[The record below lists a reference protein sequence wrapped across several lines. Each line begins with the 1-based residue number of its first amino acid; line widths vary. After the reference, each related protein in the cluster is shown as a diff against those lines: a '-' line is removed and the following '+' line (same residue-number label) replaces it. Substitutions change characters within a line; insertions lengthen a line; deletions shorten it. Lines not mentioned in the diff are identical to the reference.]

1 MTDLVSVTP
10 WPSKYRGVGVTTLE
24 TEGRI
29 AVEDPKETGARERSD
44 PGGMGKQKKREH
56 SMTETTQ
63 GWSTQ
68 GWRAQIEI
76 WETQMEGFIM
86 QKTEKP
92 KYQPKLTISIARE
105 SRRSE

>member
-44 PGGMGKQKKREH
+44 PGGMASKKREN
-56 SMTETTQ
+56 T
-63 GWSTQ
+63 
-68 GWRAQIEI
+68 A
-76 WETQMEGFIM
+76 
-86 QKTEKP
+86 
-92 KYQPKLTISIARE
+92 
-105 SRRSE
+105 

>member
-44 PGGMGKQKKREH
+44 PGGMASKKKER
-56 SMTETTQ
+56 TQ
-63 GWSTQ
+63 HD
-68 GWRAQIEI
+68 RDDAR
-76 WETQMEGFIM
+76 MEFSGM
-86 QKTEKP
+86 
-92 KYQPKLTISIARE
+92 E
-105 SRRSE
+105 SSN